1 MKLFNNMKISV
12 KILSSFI
19 VVLLLLSIVGII
31 GINSINKIN
40 YTYTEMYENNVK
52 AFIYISNV
60 LEGFERQR
68 INSRNILL
76 SRNKDEMN
84 RYIQEISEIDQ
95 FYKSNLQLFEKTI
108 KENDISNEYNKL
120 KVLQVVE

>member
-31 GINSINKIN
+31 RINSINKIN

-95 FYKSNLQLFEKTI
+95 FYKSNLQLFEK
-108 KENDISNEYNKL
+108 L
-120 KVLQVVE
+120 